1 MEIIILI
8 IVFGLAILPV
18 ALFRYFRKNKNT
30 KTKEERRAE
39 TITALIILAILFLIV
54 FVRQS
59 VLNNQ
64 KENIIQ
70 NDSTGQSSQ

>member
-39 TITALIILAILFLIV
+39 TITALIILAFLFLIV

>member
-18 ALFRYFRKNKNT
+18 ALFKYFRRSKNT

-39 TITALIILAILFLIV
+39 TITALVILAILFLIV
-54 FVRQS
+54 FIRQT
-59 VLNNQ
+59 VLNDQ

-70 NDSTGQSSQ
+70 NSNSSQSQ

>member
-18 ALFRYFRKNKNT
+18 ALFKYFRRSKNT

-39 TITALIILAILFLIV
+39 TITALVILAILFLIV
-54 FVRQS
+54 FIRQT
-59 VLNNQ
+59 VLNDQ

-70 NDSTGQSSQ
+70 NSSSSQSQ

>member
-1 MEIIILI
+1 MEILILI

-18 ALFRYFRKNKNT
+18 ALFRFFRRKKNT

-39 TITALIILAILFLIV
+39 TITALVILAILFLIV

-59 VLNNQ
+59 VVNDR
-64 KENIIQ
+64 KEDIIQ
-70 NDSTGQSSQ
+70 SDSTSQSSQ

>member
-18 ALFRYFRKNKNT
+18 ALFRYFRRNKNT
-30 KTKEERRAE
+30 KMKEERRAE
-39 TITALIILAILFLIV
+39 TITALVILAILFLIV

-59 VLNNQ
+59 VLNDQ
-64 KENIIQ
+64 KEDIIQ
-70 NDSTGQSSQ
+70 SYSTNQSSQ

>member
-18 ALFRYFRKNKNT
+18 ALFKYFRRSKNT

-39 TITALIILAILFLIV
+39 TITALVILAILFLIV

-59 VLNNQ
+59 VLNDQ

-70 NDSTGQSSQ
+70 GDSTSQSSQ

>member
-8 IVFGLAILPV
+8 VVFGLAILPV
-18 ALFRYFRKNKNT
+18 ALFKYFRRSKNT

-39 TITALIILAILFLIV
+39 TITALVILAILFLIV
-54 FVRQS
+54 FVRQTM
-59 VLNNQ
+59 LNDQ

-70 NDSTGQSSQ
+70 SDSTSQSAQ

>member
-1 MEIIILI
+1 MEIIILT

-18 ALFRYFRKNKNT
+18 ALFKYFRRNKNT
-30 KTKEERRAE
+30 KTKEERKAE
-39 TITALIILAILFLIV
+39 TITALVILAILFLIV

-59 VLNNQ
+59 MLNDR
-64 KENIIQ
+64 KDDIIQ

>member
-18 ALFRYFRKNKNT
+18 ALFRYFRKNK

-39 TITALIILAILFLIV
+39 TITALSILAILFLIV

-70 NDSTGQSSQ
+70 NDSTSQSSQ

>member
-70 NDSTGQSSQ
+70 NDSTSQSSQ

>member
-8 IVFGLAILPV
+8 VVFGLAILPV
-18 ALFRYFRKNKNT
+18 ALFKYFRRSKNT

-39 TITALIILAILFLIV
+39 TITALVILAILFLIV
-54 FVRQS
+54 FVRQT
-59 VLNNQ
+59 VLNDK

-70 NDSTGQSSQ
+70 SDSTSQSAQ

>member
-1 MEIIILI
+1 MEIKNLI

-18 ALFRYFRKNKNT
+18 ALFKYFRRSKNT

-39 TITALIILAILFLIV
+39 TITALVILAILFLIV
-54 FVRQS
+54 FIRQT
-59 VLNNQ
+59 VLNDQ

-70 NDSTGQSSQ
+70 NSSSSQSQ

>member
-18 ALFRYFRKNKNT
+18 ALFKYFRRSKNT

-39 TITALIILAILFLIV
+39 TITALVILAILFLIV
-54 FVRQS
+54 FIRQT
-59 VLNNQ
+59 VLNDQ

-70 NDSTGQSSQ
+70 SSSSSQSQ

>member
-18 ALFRYFRKNKNT
+18 ALFRYFRRNKNI
-30 KTKEERRAE
+30 KTKEERKAQ

-54 FVRQS
+54 FLRQS
-59 VLNNQ
+59 VLNDR
-64 KENIIQ
+64 KEDIIQ
-70 NDSTGQSSQ
+70 DANTSQVSQ

>member
-18 ALFRYFRKNKNT
+18 ALFRYFRRNKNT

-39 TITALIILAILFLIV
+39 TLTALVILAILFLIV
-54 FVRQS
+54 FIRQS
-59 VLNNQ
+59 VLNDQ

-70 NDSTGQSSQ
+70 DANTSQVVQ

>member
-18 ALFRYFRKNKNT
+18 ALLRYFRRNKNT

-39 TITALIILAILFLIV
+39 TITALVILAILFLIV

-59 VLNNQ
+59 VLNDQ

-70 NDSTGQSSQ
+70 GDSTSQSSQ

>member
-18 ALFRYFRKNKNT
+18 ALFKYFRRSKNT

-39 TITALIILAILFLIV
+39 TITALVILAILFLIV
-54 FVRQS
+54 FIRQT
-59 VLNNQ
+59 VLNDQ
-64 KENIIQ
+64 KEDIIQ
-70 NDSTGQSSQ
+70 NSSSSQSQ

>member
-1 MEIIILI
+1 MEIIVLI

-18 ALFRYFRKNKNT
+18 ALFKYFRRSKNT

-39 TITALIILAILFLIV
+39 TITALVILAILFLIV

-59 VLNNQ
+59 VLNDQ

-70 NDSTGQSSQ
+70 GDSTSQSSE

>member
-8 IVFGLAILPV
+8 VVFGLAILPV
-18 ALFRYFRKNKNT
+18 ALFKYFRRSKNT

-39 TITALIILAILFLIV
+39 TITALVILAILFLIV

-70 NDSTGQSSQ
+70 SDSSSQSAQ